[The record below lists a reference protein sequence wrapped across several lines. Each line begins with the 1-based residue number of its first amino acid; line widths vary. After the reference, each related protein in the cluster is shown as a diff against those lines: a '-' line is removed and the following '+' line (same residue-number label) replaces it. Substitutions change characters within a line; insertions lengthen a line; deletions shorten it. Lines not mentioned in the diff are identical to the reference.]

1 MRPVET
7 AGTIDTI
14 VRLAEEIAQ
23 MAPECAPKAM
33 QIAELARGL
42 ESAPDQ
48 ATVREAIE
56 AKSLD
61 DDLSDISSQSAASE
75 VVKALKR

>member
-7 AGTIDTI
+7 TGSVDTI
-14 VRLAEEIAQ
+14 VRLAEEIART
-23 MAPECAPKAM
+23 APECAPKAM
-33 QIAELARGL
+33 QIAELARAL
-42 ESAPDQ
+42 QAAPDQ
-48 ATVREAIE
+48 ATVQDAID
-56 AKSLD
+56 AKALD

>member
-7 AGTIDTI
+7 TGPVETI
-14 VRLAEEIAQ
+14 VRLAEEIAR

-33 QIAELARGL
+33 QIAELAREL
-42 ESAPDQ
+42 EAAPDQ
-48 ATVREAIE
+48 ATVQDAIDSKALE
-56 AKSLD
+56 
-61 DDLSDISSQSAASE
+61 DDLSDISSQSAASA